1 MDRVAKPTH
10 YEPPRVRTYPQGTQG
25 RVLVHYSATTI
36 VYYPCTFFSSLQSDM
51 LRAFKTFGASRPSLG
66 FEPPS

>member
-25 RVLVHYSATTI
+25 WVTVHYSATTTKMCPFSVHLCI
-36 VYYPCTFFSSLQSDM
+36 CPPTFKVSC
-51 LRAFKTFGASRPSLG
+51 
-66 FEPPS
+66 